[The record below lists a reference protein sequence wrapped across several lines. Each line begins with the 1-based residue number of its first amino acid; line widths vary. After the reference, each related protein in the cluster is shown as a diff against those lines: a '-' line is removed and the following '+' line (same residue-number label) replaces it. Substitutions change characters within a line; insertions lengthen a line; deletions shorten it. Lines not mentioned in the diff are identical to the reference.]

1 MKWGKIGR
9 KGVTGMEISFSR
21 SKFSWAEYFSDKKK
35 GGHRYST
42 DEFLYKE
49 AKENFSTSV
58 EVNLFSILGAAPESS

>member
-1 MKWGKIGR
+1 VKWGKIGR

-49 AKENFSTSV
+49 AKENFST
-58 EVNLFSILGAAPESS
+58 